1 MQWVGVVSNS
11 KKRSKQDNDRLI
23 LPKYLAPHKPS
34 ISVLLT
40 FCLNIFLII
49 NTAINFFFLLVC
61 LLTFAFSYTTLLFTI
76 MMKLPFYYWKTSLNP
91 DASLL
96 YGTDQCDRQEEPVP
110 VISHLPSFRVPTQAG
125 TWQAAEGCH
134 PFLVRFNNMV
144 QENAVCRQH
153 VMRSFL
159 CM

>member
-1 MQWVGVVSNS
+1 MSEQRM
-11 KKRSKQDNDRLI
+11 KKNIEKEHLS
-23 LPKYLAPHKPS
+23 PTVPAPS
-34 ISVLLT
+34 IFFVVPPCEALISSRPSKNELLCGRVTCKTSVR
-40 FCLNIFLII
+40 
-49 NTAINFFFLLVC
+49 TA
-61 LLTFAFSYTTLLFTI
+61 LLFTI
-76 MMKLPFYYWKTSLNP
+76 MMNLPFYYWKTSLNP